1 MDHCSL
7 QLCQNEQHKPACRNK
22 EMAAGITGSD
32 LCKDFSAAEDALALA
47 LCNSLFLLLAHRIL
61 LLIVPL
67 GEHLY

>member
-1 MDHCSL
+1 M
-7 QLCQNEQHKPACRNK
+7 QLCQDEPYKHACSCK